1 VLSAYD
7 WPGNIRELAN
17 VIERAVLLCDGL
29 ELLPSHLPPK
39 ITRCDGRAAVPA
51 DPTLRGQERAM
62 IVQAL
67 NDHYWNQ
74 SKAARALGISRDNLR
89 YRIKKYNITRDGAYA
104 VFSRHPGRGNGST
117 TGEARSARV
126 KRARPC
132 AIMGRY
138 AIA

>member
-39 ITRCDGRAAVPA
+39 ITRYDGRAAVPA

-89 YRIKKYNITRDGAYA
+89 YRIKKYNITRDGAYGG
-104 VFSRHPGRGNGST
+104 F
-117 TGEARSARV
+117 
-126 KRARPC
+126 
-132 AIMGRY
+132 
-138 AIA
+138 